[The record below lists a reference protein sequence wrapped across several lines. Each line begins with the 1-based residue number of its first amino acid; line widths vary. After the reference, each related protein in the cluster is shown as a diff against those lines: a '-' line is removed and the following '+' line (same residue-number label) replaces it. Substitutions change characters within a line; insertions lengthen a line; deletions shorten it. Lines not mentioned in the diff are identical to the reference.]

1 MSSGR
6 MVAVR
11 TCPLPERT
19 TTTNSAGVIN
29 KMIRLGAG
37 PPLNGKDATDKQLE
51 FPLLYA
57 VGRDRIASK
66 TLDVEGKNLHV
77 LFDTILHMIP
87 GPSHDPRVSFLKN

>member
-1 MSSGR
+1 M
-6 MVAVR
+6 
-11 TCPLPERT
+11 
-19 TTTNSAGVIN
+19 
-29 KMIRLGAG
+29 
-37 PPLNGKDATDKQLE
+37 NGKDATDKQLE